1 MTPLALSSATWGLIL
16 LALAIVCVVAIVDVV
31 RRDLSRQAKAAWILI
46 VLLLPFVGTLLYFLL
61 RKPDEM
67 ELPAD

>member
-1 MTPLALSSATWGLIL
+1 MTPLALSSATWGLI

-31 RRDLSRQAKAAWILI
+31 RRDLSRQAETAWILI